1 MTIALITDL
10 LGWIVDLGNVV
21 KNWGVMAEVWQFGF
35 QDPTLFAY
43 EIMNFQHKKYIEY
56 LNCIIYYADN
66 IFICRVCG
74 YGGKNQ
80 LSTQKYIQYLNY
92 GYIIYL
98 LYIIYLYVGILCV
111 WLCRK

>member
-98 LYIIYLYVGILCV
+98 YIIYLYVGILCV